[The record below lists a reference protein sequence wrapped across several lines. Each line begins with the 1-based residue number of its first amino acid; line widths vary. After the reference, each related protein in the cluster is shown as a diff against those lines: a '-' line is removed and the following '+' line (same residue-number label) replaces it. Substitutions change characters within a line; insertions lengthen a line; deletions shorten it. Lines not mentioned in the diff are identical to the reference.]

1 VTKET
6 TSERSGGGKFPL
18 EWVGIQGELDP
29 LSKVSVLIKVLI
41 KVLSPLFLFDPIF

>member
-18 EWVGIQGELDP
+18 EWGGIHDGELDP
-29 LSKVSVLIKVLI
+29 LSKVSVLIKVL
-41 KVLSPLFLFDPIF
+41 SPLFLFDPIS

>member
-1 VTKET
+1 MGE
-6 TSERSGGGKFPL
+6 SFPL
-18 EWVGIQGELDP
+18 NGEVFKDGELDP